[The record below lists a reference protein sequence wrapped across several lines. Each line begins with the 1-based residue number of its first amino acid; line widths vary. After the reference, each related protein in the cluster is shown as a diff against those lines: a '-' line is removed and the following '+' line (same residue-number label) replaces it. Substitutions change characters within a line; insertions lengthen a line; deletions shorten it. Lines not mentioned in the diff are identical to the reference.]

1 MEDVR
6 RDGDGES
13 SGMFSFVFDV
23 SMKSGEIQ
31 GTAGCMQGRT
41 TPHASLSMKRETAF
55 HSQQVSI

>member
-31 GTAGCMQGRT
+31 VTAGCKQGT
-41 TPHASLSMKRETAF
+41 TIPRASLSVKRETAF
-55 HSQQVSI
+55 HSEQVSV